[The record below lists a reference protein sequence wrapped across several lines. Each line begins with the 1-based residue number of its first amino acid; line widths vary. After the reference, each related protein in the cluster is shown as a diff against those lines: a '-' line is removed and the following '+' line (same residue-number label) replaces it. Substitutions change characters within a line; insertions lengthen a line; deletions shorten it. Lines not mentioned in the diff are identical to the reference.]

1 MISEAMTNILL
12 GLSSLQW
19 TSAGNDTH
27 LSDDA
32 IISLKKE
39 IMTNLQLKLPN
50 KAKKYR
56 YNIFVEVDA
65 DFIIKL
71 LTLSMIFES
80 Q

>member
-12 GLSSLQW
+12 GLSTLQW

-39 IMTNLQLKLPN
+39 IMTNLQLKLP
-50 KAKKYR
+50 KQGKKVY

>member
-12 GLSSLQW
+12 GLSTLQW

-39 IMTNLQLKLPN
+39 IMTNLQLKLP
-50 KAKKYR
+50 KQGKKVC
-56 YNIFVEVDA
+56 NIFGEVDA

>member
-39 IMTNLQLKLPN
+39 IMTNLQLKLP
-50 KAKKYR
+50 KQGKKV
-56 YNIFVEVDA
+56 YNIFVEVEA

-71 LTLSMIFES
+71 STLSMIFES